1 MMLHA
6 KYESSSP
13 YGLGQDDF
21 KNFRLYPYVK
31 SENPQHRTNFYS
43 RAII

>member
-1 MMLHA
+1 MILRILVEGDYMMLHD

-21 KNFRLYPYVK
+21 
-31 SENPQHRTNFYS
+31 
-43 RAII
+43 